1 MGTCLV
7 VSGCL
12 GLLYRVC
19 PWDPWEKFDIS
30 GIIVNFFAN
39 FTVLTEED
47 SDHTL
52 C

>member
-12 GLLYRVC
+12 GLLYRVR
-19 PWDPWEKFDIS
+19 PWEKFDIS